1 MSFGASE
8 VLSRPPPWAPN
19 QSKPENAESGI
30 SNAVFVV
37 VFVIVIFI
45 VFAVV
50 FVIIINVVKENK
62 YNNFFANIAITFVMI
77 NRLSF
82 CYRFI

>member
-19 QSKPENAESGI
+19 QSKPGNAESGI

-37 VFVIVIFI
+37 VFVVSVIVI
-45 VFAVV
+45 V
-50 FVIIINVVKENK
+50 FVIV
-62 YNNFFANIAITFVMI
+62 IAISLI
-77 NRLSF
+77 PSWSD
-82 CYRFI
+82 

>member
-8 VLSRPPPWAPN
+8 VLSRPPPWAQN
-19 QSKPENAESGI
+19 QSKPGNAESGI

-45 VFAVV
+45 VVV
-50 FVIIINVVKENK
+50 FVIIINVVTENK
-62 YNNFFANIAITFVMI
+62 YIFFLRQHRDYLCND
-77 NRLSF
+77 
-82 CYRFI
+82 

>member
-19 QSKPENAESGI
+19 QSKPGNAESGI

-37 VFVIVIFI
+37 VFVIVILL

-50 FVIIINVVKENK
+50 FVIIINVVKEKNT
-62 YNNFFANIAITFVMI
+62 IFV
-77 NRLSF
+77 LPTLLLPLE
-82 CYRFI
+82 